1 VGINDYKYGLFPLGE
16 LLLCPQRI
24 VGVIL
29 MAEDII
35 ETRLREVEH
44 TILRIEGMVD
54 SGDQLIRAEL
64 KLLKSE
70 ADNLRLEVADKV
82 HVQRYVIVERI
93 VFGLVTLTLTAV
105 FAAVIALVVSSGGG
119 VVS

>member
-1 VGINDYKYGLFPLGE
+1 
-16 LLLCPQRI
+16 
-24 VGVIL
+24 

-35 ETRLREVEH
+35 EARLREVEH

-105 FAAVIALVVSSGGG
+105 FAAVIALVVNSGG